1 MKHSPAYH
9 HALNA
14 VAGYDAA
21 TDRLVRINAQSNI
34 IALDKTLRAI
44 RRSTNGN
51 RSATVLLLSLVSD
64 RITRA
69 AYEVHFCVHPDKEFK
84 L

>member
-1 MKHSPAYH
+1 MKHSPACH

-34 IALDKTLRAI
+34 IALDKALNVVRADK
-44 RRSTNGN
+44 RGSHAK
-51 RSATVLLLSLVSD
+51 SAALLAMVAE
-64 RITRA
+64 RITSA
-69 AYEVHFCVHPDKEFK
+69 AHEVHCCVHPDKEFK